1 MEELRLLHCTDGAAL
16 AEMTAGFVSEAL
28 AAHPG
33 RFVALAVG
41 DSTLP
46 LYARLDAAD
55 PGWQGRAITPVDEL
69 VPPPADPERRFSA
82 RLAAALPDGLRGR
95 LVPIEVDAPDRRGA
109 DLDPPDRRSGD
120 LDAADRRAA
129 DLDAADRRAADL
141 DDRLRS
147 DGLAAV
153 VLGLGPDGHIAFNQ
167 PPTPVDA
174 PARVVGLASANLARL
189 GPVAPSRSAL
199 TMGVAT
205 ILAAGSVLVVVA
217 GRGKAEALDRLLAGP
232 EDPTW
237 PVTWLR
243 RHPRLT
249 VAATSDAF

>member
-129 DLDAADRRAADL
+129 DLD
-141 DDRLRS
+141 DRLRS

-174 PARVVGLASANLARL
+174 PARVVGLAPANLARL

-205 ILAAGSVLVVVA
+205 ILAAGSVLVVAA
-217 GRGKAEALDRLLAGP
+217 GPGKADALERLLTGP